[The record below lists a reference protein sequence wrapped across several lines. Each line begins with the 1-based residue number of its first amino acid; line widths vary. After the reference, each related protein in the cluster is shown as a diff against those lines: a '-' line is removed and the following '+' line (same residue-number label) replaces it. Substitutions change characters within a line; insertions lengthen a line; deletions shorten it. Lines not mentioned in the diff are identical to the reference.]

1 MLSLLLSL
9 DKHCSVTSTA
19 SSVISS
25 EKPTHPYRGSK
36 SHLSPPFP
44 SFGVVCLHGAP
55 HLGKCPLWQSCSHF
69 VPMVHHSSG
78 RNEDQFRLIHR
89 AYGHADNCVSNQ
101 NRASCVGV
109 HVSARI
115 GQARPLE
122 KVTWFGRHM
131 VICLLRNLLELHA
144 VMRICLFSGDL
155 VYFFHLIITGP
166 DVVTKGEE
174 LSIWT

>member
-1 MLSLLLSL
+1 MSPPLESPPIPTEAL
-9 DKHCSVTSTA
+9 DSTP
-19 SSVISS
+19 I
-25 EKPTHPYRGSK
+25 
-36 SHLSPPFP
+36 HLSHPPNA
-44 SFGVVCLHGAP
+44 FGGVCMHGAP

-131 VICLLRNLLELHA
+131 VICLLRNLLELH
-144 VMRICLFSGDL
+144 VLMSICLFSGNL
-155 VYFFHLIITGP
+155 VYFFHLIITGA